1 MSDEVKDAPEKKKP
15 EGKMTF
21 RMGGSGELTAGSL
34 AELLEER
41 RRREEKGDESVF
53 SEEKKA
59 ALDKVRRLCKLYGL
73 THNQLKSHL
82 APGPKRGR
90 PPKKKVEG

>member
-1 MSDEVKDAPEKKKP
+1 MTDEGNDAPKEKKP

-41 RRREEKGDESVF
+41 RRREEQGDESVF
-53 SEEKKA
+53 SEEKRA
-59 ALDKVRRLCKLYGL
+59 ALDKVRRLCELYGL
-73 THNQLKSHL
+73 TYNQLKSHL
-82 APGPKRGR
+82 APGRKRGR
-90 PPKKKVEG
+90 KKKKVEE

>member
-1 MSDEVKDAPEKKKP
+1 MTDEGNDAPEEKKP

-34 AELLEER
+34 ADLLAER
-41 RRREEKGDESVF
+41 RRREEQGDESVF

-59 ALDKVRRLCKLYGL
+59 ALDKVRRLCELYGL
-73 THNQLKSHL
+73 TYNQLKSHL
-82 APGPKRGR
+82 AVEPRKRR
-90 PPKKKVEG
+90 KKRKVEE